1 MAKYQKK
8 INYREKYP
16 GVSREIVEVLEKSD
30 RQMEYLQY
38 DIKAGR
44 CRIDSVSGTVT
55 YLPSREDSYERL
67 LEESRQFTANGESV
81 DDAVIKTM
89 MIEKMLTCLKQ
100 LTQEEQ
106 ELITEL
112 FFKSKS
118 ERQLAAETGIHFMTI
133 HDRKIKILGKLKKLM
148 EK

>member
-8 INYREKYP
+8 TNYREKYP
-16 GVSREIVEVLEKSD
+16 DLSEEIIEVLEKSD